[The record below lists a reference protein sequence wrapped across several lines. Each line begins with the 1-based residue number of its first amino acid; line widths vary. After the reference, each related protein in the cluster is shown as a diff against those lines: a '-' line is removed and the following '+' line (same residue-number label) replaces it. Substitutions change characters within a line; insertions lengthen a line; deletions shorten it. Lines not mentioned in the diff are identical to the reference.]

1 MDKIEQL
8 KARLAE
14 ISAKLEGYTAQAS
27 FSDAEL
33 SEIDAIQAEFEETK
47 KQIEAL
53 EKIEAMK
60 AQAGTSTR
68 KVAPTAAAT
77 KVEVGESR
85 LILDPKGGFQNQGE
99 FFKMV
104 AKAALSGNSQVDPRL
119 AIRAGMKESVGED
132 GGFLIPAD
140 FRSEIQK
147 KVNGDESLLP
157 KTRQFQ
163 TSSNNLTLPTN
174 EAHPWDP
181 TCVKA
186 YWDGEAVAATESKPQ
201 FGELSMRLH
210 KLTALVK
217 VTDELLEDAPA
228 LESWIKGEAP
238 TAMVNKIN
246 NAIISGTGAG
256 MPLGI
261 LNSLF
266 KYKVAKEAGQAA
278 DTVVFENINNM
289 YGRIIPAS
297 ISKAVWLVNP
307 AVLPQLRT
315 MKFDV
320 ANGVPA
326 YLPST
331 GISGA
336 PYGTLFGIP
345 LMPMLGGVKAIG
357 DEGDISLVDLS
368 YMYTAYK
375 TAGIKSDMSTH
386 VYFSTSETA
395 FKFTMRLAGQCP
407 FKAPVQTENGAFQ
420 MSAFVTLA
428 DRA

>member
-1 MDKIEQL
+1 MKLQEL
-8 KARLAE
+8 RARLAE
-14 ISAKLEGYTAQAS
+14 ISAKLDVFSAQAS

-33 SEIDAIQAEFEETK
+33 KEIDGLHAEFEATH

-53 EKIEAMK
+53 EKIESMK
-60 AQAGTSTR
+60 AQAGTSSRQTTPAP
-68 KVAPTAAAT
+68 VAAQ
-77 KVEVGESR
+77 VEVGQDR
-85 LILDPKGGFQNQGE
+85 RVNDPKAGFTNHGE
-99 FFKMV
+99 FFKAV
-104 AKAALSGNSQVDPRL
+104 AKASLSGNSQVDKRL
-119 AIRAGMKESVGED
+119 TVLAGMKESIAED
-132 GGFLIPAD
+132 GGYLIPAD
-140 FRSEIQK
+140 FRTEIAK
-147 KVNGDESLLP
+147 KVQGDESLLP

-163 TSSNNLTLPTN
+163 TSSNILTLPTN
-174 EAHPWDP
+174 EAHPWDA

-186 YWDGEAVAATESKPQ
+186 YWDGEGQAHTESKPQ
-201 FGELSMRLH
+201 FGETSLKLH

-238 TAMVNKIN
+238 AAMVNKIN
-246 NAIISGTGAG
+246 NAIIAGSGVG
-256 MPLGI
+256 MPLGV
-261 LNSLF
+261 LNSAF
-266 KYKVAKEAGQAA
+266 KYKVAKEVGQAA

-289 YGRIIPAS
+289 YGRILPNS
-297 ISKAVWLVNP
+297 IGKSVWLVNP

-345 LMPMLGGVKAIG
+345 LMPMLGGVKQIG

-386 VYFSTSETA
+386 VYFNTSETA
-395 FKFTMRLAGQCP
+395 FKFTMRIAGQCP
-407 FKAPVQTENGAFQ
+407 FKTPVVTENGAFQ